1 MKCNAHAPV
10 IDWNSP
16 RSFNGIRSAVTI
28 ATSTWIAP
36 DPTPCIAMRGPVS
49 IRVRTSALGEHT
61 SARNDHAHARR
72 GAGHSG
78 AGGEEDD
85 SAKQNDLPAKDVREA
100 AAHGEHGRA

>member
-1 MKCNAHAPV
+1 M
-10 IDWNSP
+10 
-16 RSFNGIRSAVTI
+16 TI

-49 IRVRTSALGEHT
+49 IGVRASALEEHT

-72 GAGHSG
+72 GAGHGG

-85 SAKQNDLPAKDVREA
+85 SAKQNDLPAKNVRKA
-100 AAHGEHGRA
+100 ATHGEHGGA